1 MVQVEKARKP
11 KGSSKIYSFAS
22 VLFAVDP
29 FKRISRFT
37 IRGRLPGEV
46 PNKDSPEI
54 GDIGKIEAT

>member
-1 MVQVEKARKP
+1 M
-11 KGSSKIYSFAS
+11 
-22 VLFAVDP
+22 LFAVDP